1 MLEAGKS
8 LESFATHLSLET
20 GEENTVNGRTH
31 RLKSGASQEAGNN
44 ARNWIIRHREPK
56 SVLVGHG
63 SGSTIAK
70 LSLRNDLLTT
80 GIGVKG
86 RSSPL

>member
-1 MLEAGKS
+1 MAVPNS
-8 LESFATHLSLET
+8 
-20 GEENTVNGRTH
+20 
-31 RLKSGASQEAGNN
+31 NN

-56 SVLVGHG
+56 SVLVGYG

-86 RSSPL
+86 RSSPLRKQRGLLTLHL